1 MVNIVILKIL
11 WSILILS
18 LLLIGS
24 IFIPGLYYPEVQG
37 FLFIILGVISWGISI
52 GLFDILIF
60 RRGDTIKINLKRVGV
75 YFLIGLVLNYI
86 LLAYYVIY
94 IPVSLLMFLTM
105 AIYGG
110 IKLFR
115 KA

>member
-1 MVNIVILKIL
+1 MVNFN
-11 WSILILS
+11 SIFTYDRFYFYTRAILS
-18 LLLIGS
+18 RGT
-24 IFIPGLYYPEVQG
+24 G
-37 FLFIILGVISWGISI
+37 FPLIILGVISWGISI

-60 RRGDTIKINLKRVGV
+60 RRGDTIKINMKRVGV
-75 YFLIGLVLNYI
+75 YILIGFVVNYI
-86 LLAYYVIY
+86 LYAYYVIY